1 MTQARRRLRQVDLA
15 AELGWSP
22 PIASALEQGRRRVT
36 MADMV
41 RLCRALGV
49 DLRGLLGGVNEDDL
63 QVLGLERRRR

>member
-1 MTQARRRLRQVDLA
+1 
-15 AELGWSP
+15 
-22 PIASALEQGRRRVT
+22 